1 MVRTNAVKRAL
12 RAGESCV
19 GTWLNLDSVFAAEVL
34 AASGADW
41 LVVDM
46 EHSPL
51 AWETVSH
58 MIGVIAHRGCVPM
71 VRVPFNSLEN
81 IKRVLDMGAYGV
93 VVPMVNSVAEAQAA
107 VRAAK
112 YPPVGE
118 RSVGGF
124 LRATRFDASA
134 AEYLAQANDEVV
146 VIVQAE
152 HRLHL
157 ERAHEIARVPGVDAV
172 FIGPNDMAASL
183 GLTATG
189 PEIEPHF
196 ARVLEACQAAG
207 VAPGIHT
214 GDGAAAHR
222 RIAQGFR
229 FVAVGNDAG
238 ILERQVRAEI
248 HAARTGGLA
257 VAAAAGAAE

>member
-1 MVRTNAVKRAL
+1 MHENPVKRKL
-12 RAGESCV
+12 RAGQACV

-34 AASGADW
+34 AVNGADW
-41 LVVDM
+41 LVIDM
-46 EHSPL
+46 EHSPF

-58 MIGVIAHRGCVPM
+58 MIGVIAHRGGVPM

-81 IKRVLDMGAYGV
+81 IKRVLDMGAYGI
-93 VVPMVNSVAEAQAA
+93 VVPMVNSVAEAEAA
-107 VRAAK
+107 VRAAL
-112 YPPVGE
+112 YPPRGV

-124 LRATRFDASA
+124 LRAARFDASA
-134 AEYLAQANDEVV
+134 AEYLARANDEIVV
-146 VIVQAE
+146 VIQAE

-157 ERAHEIARVPGVDAV
+157 ERAAEIASVPGVDAV

-183 GLTATG
+183 GLAATG
-189 PEIEPHF
+189 PEMEPHF
-196 ARVLEACQAAG
+196 ARVLAACQAAG
-207 VAPGIHT
+207 VAPGIHA

-238 ILERQVRAEI
+238 ILERY
-248 HAARTGGLA
+248 
-257 VAAAAGAAE
+257 VAAELRVARAGGAVVPAGAGAAE